1 MTHSKLYCIKKGEI
15 TALLLCVVASSAKET
30 GLINLMSIGGKTTE
44 GEPLAEDAYYSL
56 SLSDSDRPFYDL
68 YALQSECIS

>member
-1 MTHSKLYCIKKGEI
+1 LQQDTKII
-15 TALLLCVVASSAKET
+15 TDILSISIVSSVKET

-68 YALQSECIS
+68 YALQSECIG